1 MDERRRYEV
10 LPGSH
15 GKRVLVRARGSE
27 VLRIPRINRG
37 TAFTQL
43 QRIDL
48 GLVGLLPS
56 GVTTFDVQLRRAYQQ
71 FQGAGT
77 NLAKFTYLQALRD
90 RNTVLFYR
98 LLADHLLEMMPIVY
112 TPTIGEAI
120 QNFSGT
126 YHQRLHGVF
135 LSIDHPEAM
144 ETSLLAFGRK
154 PEDIDL
160 VIVTDSEGIL
170 GIGDQGVG
178 GIQIC
183 LGKKSLYTAAAGLD
197 PNRAIPVVLDVGT
210 DNLALLNDEVYLGE
224 RHSRVRGERYDAFIE
239 AFVETVTRTFP
250 HAMIHWEDF
259 GASNAHRILN
269 RYRDQICTFNDDVQ
283 GTAAV
288 VGAAALAAVRA
299 KGERMSDQRV
309 VVFGAGTAGIGVAD
323 LMVDLMVAEGLD
335 REECR
340 SRFWCLSSQGLI
352 TTATSRIRDFQK
364 PYARLADEVSAWD
377 VQNPSHIQLLE
388 VVRAVS
394 PTIILGTSGQGGAF
408 TERVVKEMASH
419 VDRPVI
425 MPLSNPTELAEA
437 VPADVLSWTDGR
449 ALIASGSPFAPVTY
463 GNVTYTIAQANNAL
477 VFPGLGLGVAVS
489 RASRVTDRM
498 ITAAAAALAS
508 ITHLSTPGASLLPSV
523 DRLRMVSATVAVA
536 VARAAGEDGVAGGEL
551 SDPIQ
556 QVYDAMWQPDYPEIV
571 LEPSIDASVT

>member
-1 MDERRRYEV
+1 MDESRRYEV

-15 GKRVLVRARGSE
+15 GKKVLVRARGSE

-37 TAFTQL
+37 TAFSEQ

-56 GVTTFDVQLRRAYQQ
+56 GVTTFGGQLQRAYQQ
-71 FQGAGT
+71 YQSAST
-77 NLAKFTYLQALRD
+77 NLDKFTYLQALRD

-98 LLADHLLEMMPIVY
+98 LLADHLPEMMPIVY

-120 QNFSGT
+120 QNFSWT

-135 LSIDHPEAM
+135 LSIDKPDAVEA
-144 ETSLLAFGRK
+144 SLLAFGRR
-154 PEDIDL
+154 PEDVDL

-183 LGKKSLYTAAAGLD
+183 LGKKSLYTAAAGID
-197 PNRAIPVVLDVGT
+197 PNRAIPVVIDVGT

-224 RHSRVRGERYDAFIE
+224 RHSRVRGERYDAFIDL
-239 AFVETVTRTFP
+239 FVETVTRTFP

-259 GASNAHRILN
+259 GASNAHRILK

-299 KGERMSDQRV
+299 KDELMRDQRV
-309 VVFGAGTAGIGVAD
+309 VIFGAGTAGIGIAD

-335 REECR
+335 RDECR

-352 TTATSRIRDFQK
+352 TSATGRIRDFQQA
-364 PYARLADEVSAWD
+364 YARDADEVADWG
-377 VQNPSHIQLLE
+377 VATPSRISLLD
-388 VVRAVS
+388 VVRHVE
-394 PTIILGTSGQGGAF
+394 PTILVGTSGQGGAF
-408 TERVVKEMASH
+408 TERVVTEMASH
-419 VDRPVI
+419 VDRPII
-425 MPLSNPTELAEA
+425 MPLSNPTVLAEA
-437 VPADVLSWTDGR
+437 LPHNLLSWTDGR
-449 ALIASGSPFAPVTY
+449 ALIATGSPFSPVTL
-463 GNVTYTIAQANNAL
+463 GDVAYTIAQANNAL

-498 ITAAAAALAS
+498 IAAAAQALAS
-508 ITHLSTPGASLLPSV
+508 IPKLSRPGASLLPSV

-536 VARAAGEDGVAGGEL
+536 VAHAAVEDGVAAEL
-551 SDPIQ
+551 VDPIQ
-556 QVYDAMWQPDYPEIV
+556 QVYDAMWLPDYPELII
-571 LEPSIDASVT
+571 EEVT

>member
-1 MDERRRYEV
+1 MDESRRYEV

-15 GKRVLVRARGSE
+15 GNRILVRARGSE

-37 TAFTQL
+37 TAFTEQ
-43 QRIDL
+43 QRLDL

-56 GVTTFDVQLRRAYQQ
+56 GVTPFEGQLHRAYQQ
-71 FQGAGT
+71 FQSAST
-77 NLAKFTYLQALRD
+77 NLDKFTYLQALRD

-98 LLADHLLEMMPIVY
+98 LLSDHLPEMMPIVY

-120 QNFSGT
+120 QNFSWA

-135 LSIDHPEAM
+135 LSIDKPDAVEA
-144 ETSLLAFGRK
+144 SLLAFGRK
-154 PEDIDL
+154 PEDVEL

-183 LGKKSLYTAAAGLD
+183 LGKKSLYTAAAGID
-197 PNRAIPVVLDVGT
+197 PNHAIPVVIDVGT

-224 RHSRVRGERYDAFIE
+224 RHSRVRGERYDAFIDL
-239 AFVETVTRTFP
+239 FVDTVTRTFP

-259 GASNAHRILN
+259 GASNAHRILK

-299 KGERMSDQRV
+299 KDERMSDQRV
-309 VVFGAGTAGIGVAD
+309 VIFGAGTAGVGIAD
-323 LMVDLMVAEGLD
+323 LMVDLMVAEGAD
-335 REECR
+335 REESR

-352 TTATSRIRDFQK
+352 TAATARIRDFQQ
-364 PYARLADEVSAWD
+364 PYARPADEVAGWD
-377 VQNPSHIQLLE
+377 VASTSKIGLLD
-388 VVRAVS
+388 VIRAVA
-394 PTIILGTSGQGGAF
+394 PTILVGTSGQAGAF

-419 VDRPVI
+419 VERPVI
-425 MPLSNPTELAEA
+425 MPLSNPTDLAEA
-437 VPADVLSWTDGR
+437 LPGDLLSWTDGR
-449 ALIASGSPFAPVTY
+449 ALIATGSPFPPVRH
-463 GNVTYTIAQANNAL
+463 GDVTYTIAQSNNAL

-489 RASRVTDRM
+489 RATRVSDRM
-498 ITAAAAALAS
+498 ITAAAQALAS
-508 ITHLSTPGASLLPSV
+508 IPHLATPGASLLPSV

-536 VARAAGEDGVAGGEL
+536 VARAAVEDGVADGDL
-551 SDPIQ
+551 ADPIQ
-556 QVYDAMWQPDYPEIV
+556 QVYDAMWLPAYPELII
-571 LEPSIDASVT
+571 EQVT

>member
-1 MDERRRYEV
+1 MDKNRSYDV

-15 GKRVLVRARGSE
+15 GRKVLVRARGSE

-37 TAFTQL
+37 TAFTEQ

-56 GVTTFDVQLRRAYQQ
+56 GVTTFGGQLQRAYQQ
-71 FQGAGT
+71 FQSAST
-77 NLAKFTYLQALRD
+77 NLDKFTYLQALRD

-98 LLADHLLEMMPIVY
+98 LLSDHLPEMMPIVY

-120 QNFSGT
+120 QNFSWT

-135 LSIDHPEAM
+135 LSIDRPEAM
-144 ETSLLAFGRK
+144 EASLLAFGRE
-154 PEDIDL
+154 PDDVDL

-239 AFVETVTRTFP
+239 QFVDSVTRTFP

-269 RYRDQICTFNDDVQ
+269 RYRDRICTFNDDVQ

-299 KGERMSDQRV
+299 KDERMSDQRV
-309 VVFGAGTAGIGVAD
+309 VIFGAGTAGIGIAD
-323 LMVDLMVAEGLD
+323 LMIDLMVAEGAD
-335 REECR
+335 RDECR
-340 SRFWCLSSQGLI
+340 SKFWCLSSQGLI
-352 TTATSRIRDFQK
+352 TTATAKIRDFQQ
-364 PYARLADEVSAWD
+364 PYARPSDEVAAWD
-377 VQNPSHIQLLE
+377 VANPGRIGLLE
-388 VVRAVS
+388 VVRNVA
-394 PTIILGTSGQGGAF
+394 PTILVGTSGQGGAF
-408 TERVVKEMASH
+408 SERVIKEMTSH
-419 VDRPVI
+419 VERPVI
-425 MPLSNPTELAEA
+425 MPLSNPTALAEA
-437 VPADVLSWTDGR
+437 VPGDLLAWTDGH
-449 ALIASGSPFAPVTY
+449 ALIATGSPFAPVTY
-463 GNVTYTIAQANNAL
+463 GGVAFTIAQANNAL

-489 RASRVTDRM
+489 RAERVTDRM
-498 ITAAAAALAS
+498 IAAAAQALAS
-508 ITHLSTPGASLLPSV
+508 IPHLSRPGASLLPSV
-523 DRLRMVSATVAVA
+523 ERLRTVSATVAVA
-536 VARAAGEDGVAGGEL
+536 VAHAAVEDGVARDEL
-551 SDPIQ
+551 VDPIQ
-556 QVYDAMWQPDYPEIV
+556 QVYDAMWLPDYPEIII
-571 LEPSIDASVT
+571 E

>member
-1 MDERRRYEV
+1 M
-10 LPGSH
+10 PGDH
-15 GKRVLVRARGSE
+15 GRTVRVRARGSE

-37 TAFTQL
+37 TAFTEE
-43 QRIDL
+43 QRIAL

-56 GVTTFDVQLRRAYQQ
+56 GVTTFGGQLHRAYQQ
-71 FQGAGT
+71 FQSANT
-77 NLAKFTYLQALRD
+77 NLDKFTYLQALRD

-98 LLADHLLEMMPIVY
+98 LLSDHLLEMMPIVY

-120 QNFSGT
+120 QNFSWT

-135 LSIDHPEAM
+135 LSIDRPDDVE
-144 ETSLLAFGRK
+144 ESLLAFGRK
-154 PEDIDL
+154 PEDVDL

-183 LGKKSLYTAAAGLD
+183 LGKKSLYTAAAGID
-197 PNRAIPVVLDVGT
+197 PNRAIPVVIDVGT

-224 RHSRVRGERYDAFIE
+224 RHSRVRGERYDAFIDL
-239 AFVETVTRTFP
+239 FVTTVRRTFP

-259 GASNAHRILN
+259 GASNAHRILK

-299 KGERMSDQRV
+299 KDERMRDQRV
-309 VVFGAGTAGIGVAD
+309 LIFGAGTAGVGIAD

-352 TTATSRIRDFQK
+352 TSATGRIRDFQQ
-364 PYARLADEVSAWD
+364 PYARSADEVSGWD
-377 VQNPSHIQLLE
+377 LPNPHRISLLD
-388 VVRAVS
+388 VVRHVA
-394 PTIILGTSGQGGAF
+394 PTILIGTSGQGGAF
-408 TERVVKEMASH
+408 TRQVITEMASH

-425 MPLSNPTELAEA
+425 MPLSNPTILAEA
-437 VPADVLSWTDGR
+437 DPADLLAWTDGK
-449 ALIASGSPFAPVTY
+449 ALIATGSPFAPVSHGGVKY
-463 GNVTYTIAQANNAL
+463 VIAQANNAL

-498 ITAAAAALAS
+498 IAAAASALAS
-508 ITHLSTPGASLLPSV
+508 IPSLDRPGASLLPSV

-536 VARAAGEDGVAGGEL
+536 VARAAQEDGVADAEL
-551 SDPIQ
+551 ADPIQ
-556 QVYDAMWQPDYPEIV
+556 QVYDAMWFPDYPELV
-571 LEPSIDASVT
+571 LE

>member
-1 MDERRRYEV
+1 MDETRSYDV
-10 LPGSH
+10 LPGNH

-37 TAFTQL
+37 TAFSEQ

-71 FQGAGT
+71 FSAAST

-98 LLADHLLEMMPIVY
+98 LLADHLPEMMPIVY

-120 QNFSGT
+120 QNFSST

-135 LSIDHPEAM
+135 LSIDRPDAM
-144 ETSLLAFGRK
+144 EASLLAFGRT
-154 PEDIDL
+154 PDDVDL
-160 VIVTDSEGIL
+160 IIVTDSEGIL

-183 LGKKSLYTAAAGLD
+183 LGKKSLYTAGAGLD

-224 RHSRVRGERYDAFIE
+224 RHSRVRGERYDAFIDL
-239 AFVETVTRTFP
+239 FVETVTRTFP

-259 GASNAHRILN
+259 GASNAHRILDH
-269 RYRDQICTFNDDVQ
+269 YRDRICTFNDDVQ

-299 KGERMSDQRV
+299 KGERMRDQRV

-323 LMVDLMVAEGLD
+323 LMIDLMVAEGLD

-352 TTATSRIRDFQK
+352 TTATAKVRDFQL
-364 PYARLADEVSAWD
+364 PYARPADEVAGWE
-377 VQNPSHIQLLE
+377 VANPDRIGLLE
-388 VVRAVS
+388 VVSAVS
-394 PTIILGTSGQGGAF
+394 PTILLGTSGQGGAF
-408 TERVVKEMASH
+408 TEKVIKEMASH
-419 VDRPVI
+419 VDRPII
-425 MPLSNPTELAEA
+425 MPLSNPTDLAEA
-437 VPADVLSWTDGR
+437 LPGDLLTWTEGR
-449 ALIASGSPFAPVTY
+449 ALIATGSPFAPVTH
-463 GNVTYTIAQANNAL
+463 GDVTYTIAQANNAL

-489 RASRVTDRM
+489 RAKRVTDRM
-498 ITAAAAALAS
+498 ITAAAQALAS
-508 ITHLSTPGASLLPSV
+508 ITQLAKPGASLLPSV

-536 VARAAGEDGVAGGEL
+536 VVRAAVEDGVAGAPPT
-551 SDPIQ
+551 DPIQ
-556 QVYDAMWQPDYPEIV
+556 QVYDAMWLPDYPELI
-571 LEPSIDASVT
+571 IT

>member
-1 MDERRRYEV
+1 MDEGRSYEV

-15 GKRVLVRARGSE
+15 GRKVLVRARGSE

-37 TAFTQL
+37 TAFTEQ

-71 FQGAGT
+71 FQGAST
-77 NLAKFTYLQALRD
+77 NLDKFTYLQALRD

-98 LLADHLLEMMPIVY
+98 LLADHLPEMMPIVY

-120 QNFSGT
+120 QNFSST

-135 LSIDHPEAM
+135 LSIDRPDAM
-144 ETSLLAFGRK
+144 EASLLAFGRK
-154 PEDIDL
+154 PEDVDL

-224 RHSRVRGERYDAFIE
+224 RHSRVRGERYDAFIDL
-239 AFVETVTRTFP
+239 FVETVTRTFS

-288 VGAAALAAVRA
+288 VGAAALAAVGA
-299 KGERMSDQRV
+299 KDERMIDQRV
-309 VVFGAGTAGIGVAD
+309 VIFGAGTAGIGIAD

-352 TTATSRIRDFQK
+352 TTDTARIRDFQQ
-364 PYARLADEVSAWD
+364 PYARPAGEVAGWE
-377 VQNPSHIQLLE
+377 VANRGKIGLLE
-388 VVRAVS
+388 VVRAVA
-394 PTIILGTSGQGGAF
+394 PTILVGTSGQGGAF
-408 TERVVKEMASH
+408 NQRVIGEMASH

-425 MPLSNPTELAEA
+425 MPLSNPTVLAEA
-437 VPADVLSWTDGR
+437 LPGDVLAWTGGR
-449 ALIASGSPFAPVTY
+449 ALMATGSPFPPVRL
-463 GNVTYTIAQANNAL
+463 GDVTYTIAQANNAL

-489 RASRVTDRM
+489 RATRVSDGM
-498 ITAAAAALAS
+498 ITAAAQALAS
-508 ITHLSTPGASLLPSV
+508 IPRLNTPGASLLPSV
-523 DRLRMVSATVAVA
+523 ERLRWVSATVAVA
-536 VARAAGEDGVAGGEL
+536 VAHAAVEEGLAGSAL
-551 SDPIQ
+551 PDPIQ
-556 QVYDAMWQPDYPEIV
+556 QVYDAMWLPDYPELI
-571 LEPSIDASVT
+571 L

>member
-1 MDERRRYEV
+1 MEKSRSYEV

-15 GKRVLVRARGSE
+15 GKRVVVHARGSE
-27 VLRIPRINRG
+27 VLRIPRVNRG
-37 TAFTQL
+37 TAFTEQ

-71 FQGAGT
+71 FQSAST
-77 NLAKFTYLQALRD
+77 NLAKFNYLQALRD

-98 LLADHLLEMMPIVY
+98 LLADHLQEMMPIVY

-120 QNFSGT
+120 QNFSGS

-135 LSIDHPEAM
+135 LSIDKPEAM
-144 ETSLLAFGRK
+144 EESLLAFGRT
-154 PEDIDL
+154 PEDVDL

-224 RHSRVRGERYDAFIE
+224 RHSRVRGERYDAFIDL
-239 AFVETVTRTFP
+239 FVETVTRTFP

-259 GASNAHRILN
+259 GASNAHRILG

-323 LMVDLMVAEGLD
+323 LLVDLMVAEGLD
-335 REECR
+335 RDECR
-340 SRFWCLSSQGLI
+340 SRFWCLSSQGLV
-352 TTATSRIRDFQK
+352 TTATSRIRDFQQ
-364 PYARLADEVSAWD
+364 PYARPVEEIAGWNVADPNRIS
-377 VQNPSHIQLLE
+377 LLE
-388 VVRAVS
+388 VVREVG
-394 PTIILGTSGQGGAF
+394 PTILLGTSGQGGAF
-408 TERVVKEMASH
+408 TSEVIKEMSRN
-419 VDRPVI
+419 VERPVI
-425 MPLSNPTELAEA
+425 MPLSNPTDLAEA
-437 VPADVLSWTDGR
+437 LPSDILTWTDGK
-449 ALIASGSPFAPVTY
+449 ALIATGSPFGPVAY
-463 GNVTYTIAQANNAL
+463 GGVTYTFAQANNAL

-489 RASRVTDRM
+489 RASRVSDKM
-498 ITAAAAALAS
+498 ITAAAQALAS
-508 ITHLSTPGASLLPSV
+508 ITQLTKPGASLLPSV

-536 VARAAGEDGVAGGEL
+536 VARTATEEGLAKNNL
-551 SDPIQ
+551 TDPIQ
-556 QVYDAMWQPDYPEIV
+556 QVYDAMWLPEYPELITSQV
-571 LEPSIDASVT
+571 ASGTI

>member
-1 MDERRRYEV
+1 MDDNRRYDV

-15 GKRVLVRARGSE
+15 GSRVLVRARGSE

-37 TAFTQL
+37 TAFTEQ

-56 GVTTFDVQLRRAYQQ
+56 GVATFDVQLRRAYHQ
-71 FQGAGT
+71 FQSAST
-77 NLAKFTYLQALRD
+77 NLDKFTYLQALRD

-98 LLADHLLEMMPIVY
+98 LLADHLPEMMPIVY

-120 QNFSGT
+120 QRFSGT

-135 LSIDHPEAM
+135 LSIDRPDTMEA
-144 ETSLLAFGRK
+144 SLLAFGRE
-154 PEDIDL
+154 PEDVDL

-224 RHSRVRGERYDAFIE
+224 RHSRVRGERYDAFID
-239 AFVETVTRTFP
+239 AFVDTVTRTFP

-269 RYRDQICTFNDDVQ
+269 RYRDRVCTFNDDVQ

-288 VGAAALAAVRA
+288 VGAAAVAAVRA
-299 KGERMSDQRV
+299 KDERMRDQRV

-335 REECR
+335 RDECR

-352 TTATSRIRDFQK
+352 TTATTRIRDFQR
-364 PYARLADEVSAWD
+364 PYARSVDEVADWD
-377 VQNPSHIQLLE
+377 VANAERIDLLE

-394 PTIILGTSGQGGAF
+394 PTILLGTSGQGGAF
-408 TERVVKEMASH
+408 TQAVIAEMARH
-419 VDRPVI
+419 VDRPVV
-425 MPLSNPTELAEA
+425 MPLSNPTNLAEA
-437 VPADVLSWTDGR
+437 LPEDILSWTDGH
-449 ALIASGSPFAPVTY
+449 ALIATGSPFAPVTY
-463 GNVTYTIAQANNAL
+463 GNVTYTVAQANNAL

-489 RASRVTDRM
+489 RARRVTDKM
-498 ITAAAAALAS
+498 ITAAAQALAS
-508 ITHLSTPGASLLPSV
+508 ITHVTTPGASLLPSV
-523 DRLRMVSATVAVA
+523 ERLRMVSATVAVA
-536 VARAAGEDGVAGGEL
+536 VARAAVEDGVAENEL
-551 SDPIQ
+551 IDPIQ
-556 QVYDAMWQPDYPEIV
+556 QVYDAMWQPDYPELIV
-571 LEPSIDASVT
+571 E

>member
-1 MDERRRYEV
+1 MDESRPYEV

-27 VLRIPRINRG
+27 LLRIPRINRG
-37 TAFTQL
+37 TAFTEQ

-56 GVTTFDVQLRRAYQQ
+56 GVTPFDVQLRRAYQQ
-71 FQGAGT
+71 FQAVST
-77 NLAKFTYLQALRD
+77 NLDKFTYLQALRD

-98 LLADHLLEMMPIVY
+98 LLADHLPEMMPIVY

-120 QNFSGT
+120 QNFSST

-135 LSIDHPEAM
+135 LSIDKPDAM
-144 ETSLLAFGRK
+144 EASLLAFGRK
-154 PEDIDL
+154 PEDVDL

-224 RHSRVRGERYDAFIE
+224 RHSRVRGERYDAFIDL
-239 AFVETVTRTFP
+239 FVETVTRIFS

-299 KGERMSDQRV
+299 KDERMIDQRV
-309 VVFGAGTAGIGVAD
+309 VIFGAGTAGVGIAD

-352 TTATSRIRDFQK
+352 TTDTARTRDFQQ
-364 PYARLADEVSAWD
+364 PYARPAGEVAEWD
-377 VQNPSHIQLLE
+377 VANPHKIGLLE
-388 VVRAVS
+388 VVRAVA
-394 PTIILGTSGQGGAF
+394 PTILVGTSGQGGAF
-408 TERVVKEMASH
+408 NQQVITEMASH

-425 MPLSNPTELAEA
+425 MPLSNPTVLAEA
-437 VPADVLSWTDGR
+437 MPGDVLAWTGGR
-449 ALIASGSPFAPVTY
+449 ALMATGSPFSPVTF
-463 GNVTYTIAQANNAL
+463 GDVTYTIAQANNAL

-489 RASRVTDRM
+489 RASRVSDGM
-498 ITAAAAALAS
+498 ITAAAQALAS
-508 ITHLSTPGASLLPSV
+508 IPRLNTQGASLLPSV
-523 DRLRMVSATVAVA
+523 DRLRWVSATVAVA
-536 VARAAGEDGVAGGEL
+536 VARAASEEGLAADAL
-551 SDPIQ
+551 QDPIQ
-556 QVYDAMWQPDYPEIV
+556 QVYDAMWLPDYPELI
-571 LEPSIDASVT
+571 L